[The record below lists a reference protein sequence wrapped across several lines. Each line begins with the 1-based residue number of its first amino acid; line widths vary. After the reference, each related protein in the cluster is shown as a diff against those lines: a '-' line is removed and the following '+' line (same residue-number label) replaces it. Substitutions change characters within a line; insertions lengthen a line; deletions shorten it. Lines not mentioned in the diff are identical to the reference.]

1 MRRWTV
7 KQVNSSH
14 YYSDVIIA
22 EENSS
27 DIGYECIADVWSPNG
42 SPSTLRSEWSTYAD
56 AQLLAAAPE
65 LLERLKQLIDLSD
78 GRNPICLALAIKE
91 AQELISKL
99 EGDSNG

>member
-1 MRRWTV
+1 MRLWTV

-27 DIGYECIADVWSPNG
+27 DIGYECIADVWS
-42 SPSTLRSEWSTYAD
+42 TDAD

-65 LLERLKQLIDLSD
+65 LLERLKEVVALLDEFLCD
-78 GRNPICLALAIKE
+78 GETKE
-91 AQELISKL
+91 AEALIQRL
-99 EGDSNG
+99 EADSNA